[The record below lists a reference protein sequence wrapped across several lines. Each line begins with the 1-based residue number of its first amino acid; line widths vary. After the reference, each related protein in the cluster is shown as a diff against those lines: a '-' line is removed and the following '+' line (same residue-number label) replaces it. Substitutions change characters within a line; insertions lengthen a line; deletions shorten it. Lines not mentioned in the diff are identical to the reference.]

1 MYPVNPEKL
10 TAAAPELLALLNEAK
25 YTIDDMSLLIPEGK
39 GNPEHYKELFQK
51 IVHTISKVYDKWVL
65 QKKINLVA

>member
-1 MYPVNPEKL
+1 MKNRNMYTANPEKL
-10 TAAAPELLALLNEAK
+10 IATAPELLSLLNEAK

-51 IVHTISKVYDKWVL
+51 IVHTISKVYDK
-65 QKKINLVA
+65 